1 MSSISRSA
9 FAQTHSPDSQ
19 PNFVEINLKSSISVG
34 LRRIVGI
41 VNMENLSMWNFS
53 VDASCIII

>member
-1 MSSISRSA
+1 MSSI
-9 FAQTHSPDSQ
+9 AQTYSPDSQ

-34 LRRIVGI
+34 PQRIVDT
-41 VNMENLSMWNFS
+41 VNMENSSMWNFS